1 MELSAF
7 SVVDVDPTVPL
18 GGRDRYAEVL
28 DLAESAESGGLST
41 LWVAEHHFQPGGVCP
56 SPPVLLAA
64 CAARTRRI
72 RLGVLVSV
80 LPFHRPIELAEQ
92 YAMVDRLTGGRLNLG
107 LGSGYIPLEFE
118 GFGVDPATK
127 RERFDRNLEVLLAAF
142 DGREVRAEEPGAH
155 PVRLNVLPVQR
166 PHPPLWIAVQRR
178 EAIPFVA
185 RRGASLALV
194 PYATVA
200 NLEELAAEIRE
211 FRAHLP
217 AGSRARVSVAV
228 HLYAG
233 PRPDLARA
241 ALQRYLDA
249 RLATQ
254 SVHFQEKVK
263 RDPHHASAASIEES
277 GFALFGSAS
286 AVAERLRAYEHAGV
300 DELLGIF
307 DFGGLPAEEVG
318 RSVRD
323 LGAAFAARHGP
334 EKG

>member
-1 MELSAF
+1 VRLSAF
-7 SVVDVDPTVPL
+7 TVVDSAPDDRSPVA
-18 GGRDRYAEVL
+18 DRYADVL
-28 DLAESAESGGLST
+28 SLAEAVEAGGLST

-64 CAARTRRI
+64 CGQRTRRI

-107 LGSGYIPLEFE
+107 VGSGYIPLEFE
-118 GFGVDPATK
+118 GFGVDPTTK
-127 RERFDRNLEVLLAAF
+127 RERFDQALETLLAALS
-142 DGREVRAEEPGAH
+142 GSEVRADEPGAK

-166 PHPPLWIAVQRR
+166 PHPPVWIAVQRR

-200 NLEELAAEIRE
+200 NVAELGAEVAE
-211 FRAHLP
+211 FRSHLAP
-217 AGSRARVSVAV
+217 GRRAEVAAAV

-233 PRPDLARA
+233 PEPDRARRA
-241 ALQRYLDA
+241 FQRYLDA

-254 SVHFQEKVK
+254 SVFYQDKVQ
-263 RDPHHASAASIEES
+263 RDPVHASAAGIEAS
-277 GFALFGSAS
+277 GFALFGRPDD
-286 AVAERLRAYEHAGV
+286 VATRLRAFADVGV

-307 DFGGLPAEEVG
+307 DFGGLPADDVR
-318 RSVRD
+318 RSVLA
-323 LGAAFAARHGP
+323 LGATLGP
-334 EKG
+334 